1 MFIRKG
7 GGRKFFIS
15 KGGGR
20 WRRQSSWKGLHPAS
34 TYQTGR
40 RKGRGKGTRKRKGY
54 REKEEKG
61 MKRNGTRM
69 GPSMLVKEI
78 ISSHAI
84 CKLIITINTVN
95 MPGTQHQLI
104 KLAGEKKEER
114 GEEKEEHILVKVI
127 MRYHVQYVNLSILST
142 STATYW
148 VSLFSS
154 G

>member
-40 RKGRGKGTRKRKGY
+40 RKGRGTGRRKRKGN

-61 MKRNGTRM
+61 SINLSNWQEKRKR
-69 GPSMLVKEI
+69 K
-78 ISSHAI
+78 
-84 CKLIITINTVN
+84 
-95 MPGTQHQLI
+95 
-104 KLAGEKKEER
+104 GEKK
-114 GEEKEEHILVKVI
+114 KK
-127 MRYHVQYVNLSILST
+127 ST
-142 STATYW
+142 S
-148 VSLFSS
+148 SLK
-154 G
+154 